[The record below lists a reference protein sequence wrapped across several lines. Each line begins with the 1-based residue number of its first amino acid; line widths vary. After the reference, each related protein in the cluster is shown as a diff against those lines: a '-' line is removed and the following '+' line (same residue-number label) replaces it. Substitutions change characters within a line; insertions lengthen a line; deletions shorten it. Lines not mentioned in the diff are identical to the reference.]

1 MLCQISAQAGLFL
14 DRMVRGVQTL
24 GLDANERKNCLDA
37 AGSVLKR
44 STSISNLCTLDHALE
59 SLQHEIPEINLMVGV
74 LTITNDESYSLLYQ
88 SARYLD
94 VSSYS
99 HTEFDLR
106 AGTIKVPSAF
116 GVIPT
121 FEVDLHI
128 FPQGRTRNREDVTV
142 KQSVILISALRACV
156 RSHMLACTLAL
167 GLL

>member
-1 MLCQISAQAGLFL
+1 
-14 DRMVRGVQTL
+14 
-24 GLDANERKNCLDA
+24 
-37 AGSVLKR
+37 
-44 STSISNLCTLDHALE
+44 
-59 SLQHEIPEINLMVGV
+59 MVGV

-116 GVIPT
+116 GVMQT

-128 FPQGRTRNREDVTV
+128 FPRGRTRNREDVTV
-142 KQSVILISALRACV
+142 KHSVILISALRACV
-156 RSHMLACTLAL
+156 RSHMLANCIHARPLMRVLDKYDEDYICWEILAL
-167 GLL
+167 TTTFDPSESKNNRSSTASESRTVCIAQHFQLQ